1 MYRRIT
7 GQDNNLGVRIY
18 MLFSELGMRVFHER
32 REAPREAPPARREVA
47 RRRPDPSAL
56 DLELRFAV

>member
-7 GQDNNLGVRIY
+7 GQDHNLGVRVR
-18 MLFSELGMRVFHER
+18 MLFSEGGMRVFDER
-32 REAPREAPPARREVA
+32 SEPPREAPPSRCEVT

-56 DLELRFAV
+56 DLELRLAM